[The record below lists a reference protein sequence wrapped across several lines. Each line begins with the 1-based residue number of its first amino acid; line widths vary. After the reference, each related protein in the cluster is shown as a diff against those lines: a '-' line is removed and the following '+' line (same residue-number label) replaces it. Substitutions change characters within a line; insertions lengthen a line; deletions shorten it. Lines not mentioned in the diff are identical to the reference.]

1 MQMSPTFI
9 NLNLCTYRR
18 AAFTSTDT
26 KIVRERLPIT
36 DHGST
41 NKSPKTK
48 SSEVNPSMEEPGS
61 LHYIMEQMMSVRVWY
76 PYAHAYPSAGCSYT
90 TAAGCGYCW

>member
-1 MQMSPTFI
+1 MLRAYVQKFNVTR
-9 NLNLCTYRR
+9 NLEKFCKILV
-18 AAFTSTDT
+18 T
-26 KIVRERLPIT
+26 KQAQRLPIT
-36 DHGST
+36 YHGST
-41 NKSPKTK
+41 NKSPKTE

-61 LHYIMEQMMSVRVWY
+61 LHYIMEQMLSVRVWY